1 MSWAEEIECYTAS
14 QCKNQVYVVEILS
27 TERTKEFPLS
37 ELHFN
42 IQTEL
47 RVEEY

>member
-27 TERTKEFPLS
+27 TENKRVSIVWTTFHQTK
-37 ELHFN
+37 
-42 IQTEL
+42 L